1 MISILVLSPLIL
13 LAALGAA
20 WKARPVHAAL
30 LLALTLSLNAV
41 LYLSMG
47 ADFIGMIQFSVY
59 VGAIAVLI
67 VFSLLITRPKDEVEE
82 IARRPKSLIPGLICV
97 VPVLVV
103 MLHSVS
109 KLVASGSEANPAPSF
124 DVAKLGELLF
134 TTHAAAVL
142 AVAVLLTAVLIGAA
156 LLARE
161 PARKTTFPPES

>member
-1 MISILVLSPLIL
+1 MIPILVLSPLIL

-41 LYLSMG
+41 LYLAMG
-47 ADFIGMIQFSVY
+47 ADFIGLIQFSVY

-67 VFSLLITRPKDEVEE
+67 VFSLLITRPKDETEE
-82 IARRPKSLIPGLICV
+82 IARRPKSLVPGLICV
-97 VPVLVV
+97 VPVLAV

-109 KLVASGSEANPAPSF
+109 RLAGSVATPDAKPVL
-124 DVAKLGELLF
+124 DVAALGKLLF

-156 LLARE
+156 LIARE
-161 PARKTTFPPES
+161 PSRNRISPPES